1 MKKIKFEKPTRV
13 WVNAASKN
21 NPLYKHHGKCGIV
34 HQSINSL
41 GNIETT
47 LYFTEGP
54 VLSMSID
61 PLYLETKNS
70 QCNNLRI

>member
-1 MKKIKFEKPTRV
+1 MEKLKFEKPTRV
-13 WVNAASKN
+13 WINAASKN

-54 VLSMSID
+54 VFSMVVN

-70 QCNNLRI
+70 QNNNLKI